1 MTRSRV
7 NVVEDNQN
15 SSDGKVITENSKNLD
30 LSDKSDDQNNQSD
43 KEISDETV
51 PKNSG
56 DSTVELGCPEMTK
69 EQILKEISKGF
80 SISLSEE
87 SGLSET
93 ETQEKGSCF
102 ESYLLK
108 FQDEDIA
115 IRHILD
121 CIKGKYTWPSDYVAI
136 RSRLIKLFDKIK
148 IGKTVLVPDNMF
160 KQQLSLIYLFRRK
173 DRLMVKSNGVL
184 MIKNPDNNRK
194 LYVIPL
200 AI

>member
-1 MTRSRV
+1 MTRSRA

-15 SSDGKVITENSKNLD
+15 SSNGKVTTENSQNLN
-30 LSDKSDDQNNQSD
+30 LSDDSDESNQSD

-51 PKNSG
+51 PKNYG
-56 DSTVELGCPEMTK
+56 DSTEVELDCPEMTK

-102 ESYLLK
+102 ESYLTK
-108 FQDEDIA
+108 FQNEDIA

-121 CIKGKYTWPSDYVAI
+121 CIEGKYTWPSDYEAI

-148 IGKTVLVPDNMF
+148 IVADIRHCSKMSPQ
-160 KQQLSLIYLFRRK
+160 K
-173 DRLMVKSNGVL
+173 RL
-184 MIKNPDNNRK
+184 
-194 LYVIPL
+194 
-200 AI
+200 